1 MPGQRAATP
10 RLSSRNPRHT
20 GAMVVIF
27 KGPGDRTRVKFM
39 PGCLIWSIVLSIGLT
54 ILLNVLIRL
63 L

>member
-1 MPGQRAATP
+1 MPGQRGASPSLTSGMA
-10 RLSSRNPRHT
+10 RHT
-20 GAMVVIF
+20 SAMVVIY

-54 ILLNVLIRL
+54 VLLNVLIRL